1 MKKVEN
7 VLLILR
13 HTKKQLKNDIK
24 YNGIINAFKRKGY
37 CVWTTYSDGSDIYI
51 SDGEISE
58 KIGVLNTKIQSISR
72 NTALYKAV
80 YNYMKNTDK
89 VFKYCYIRS
98 MPAFLGYKK
107 MLKKIGSKGTKI
119 AVEIP
124 TYPDT
129 GEIESQTFINRIL
142 LRLLKS
148 WEKNAA
154 KYIDVYLPMGEYA
167 KEINGRPAVNI
178 ENGVE
183 ADFLNKRE
191 YKPVNPG
198 EIHMLAVAKIARWHG
213 YDRVIEG
220 MKLYYEKN
228 PEIKVYFHLVGPD
241 GDGTLAEYKK
251 KIEEYKLQEYVL
263 LEGPK
268 YGEEADSYFNMADV
282 GIASVNIQG
291 MKTVYPLKI
300 VEYLARGIPFI
311 YAGLQANVNQEWGF
325 AMSVP
330 IEDSPINI
338 ENIVEFSKRANS
350 ISDVSDKMREIAYK
364 DCSWDKQL
372 EKMFDYFEKR

>member
-37 CVWTTYSDGSDIYI
+37 CVWNTYSDGSDIYI